1 MDNPIGH
8 GWQAAP
14 EDVYGPPPTP
24 QLSRLLSG
32 GYVSAYYL
40 WLLLWPV
47 NLSPDYSHASIPLLE
62 GLVGTPRHATT
73 LSKVSVKYCQSFR
86 QILPKYAK
94 ICPRHPDC
102 VFCVV
107 APCRDPRAGLDAML
121 TRRGV
126 GFAKG

>member
-62 GLVGTPRHATT
+62 GLVSFRHHHPVENIRQILPKYPSNIA
-73 LSKVSVKYCQSFR
+73 KVSVKYCQNM
-86 QILPKYAK
+86 PKYAPP
-94 ICPRHPDC
+94 PRLRLC
-102 VFCVV
+102 AV
-107 APCRDPRAGLDAML
+107 APEQICMRC
-121 TRRGV
+121 
-126 GFAKG
+126 

>member
-24 QLSRLLSG
+24 QLPRVLSG

-40 WLLLWPV
+40 WLLLWPL

-62 GLVGTPRHATT
+62 GLVSFRHATT
-73 LSKVSVKYCQSFR
+73 LSKVSVKYCQNM
-86 QILPKYAK
+86 PKYAPP
-94 ICPRHPDC
+94 PRLRLSASWPQS
-102 VFCVV
+102 
-107 APCRDPRAGLDAML
+107 
-121 TRRGV
+121 
-126 GFAKG
+126 

>member
-47 NLSPDYSHASIPLLE
+47 NLSPDYSHASLPLLE
-62 GLVGTPRHATT
+62 GLVSLPPPPR
-73 LSKVSVKYCQSFR
+73 LDSSSWPQSGSDSVWR
-86 QILPKYAK
+86 
-94 ICPRHPDC
+94 
-102 VFCVV
+102 
-107 APCRDPRAGLDAML
+107 GLQ
-121 TRRGV
+121 G
-126 GFAKG
+126 

>member
-40 WLLLWPV
+40 WLLLWPL

-73 LSKVSVKYCQSFR
+73 LSKVSVKYCQNFR
-86 QILPKYAK
+86 QMLPKYAK
-94 ICPRHPDC
+94 ICQNMPPPRLR
-102 VFCVV
+102 FL
-107 APCRDPRAGLDAML
+107 RRGPRAGLDAML
-121 TRRGV
+121 TRCGV

>member
-62 GLVGTPRHATT
+62 GLVSFRHATT
-73 LSKVSVKYCQSFR
+73 LSKISVKYAKISVKYCQNM
-86 QILPKYAK
+86 PKYAPP
-94 ICPRHPDC
+94 PRLRLC
-102 VFCVV
+102 AV
-107 APCRDPRAGLDAML
+107 APERVWMRC
-121 TRRGV
+121 
-126 GFAKG
+126 

>member
-40 WLLLWPV
+40 WLLLWPL

-62 GLVGTPRHATT
+62 GLVSTPRHPGCDSAPWPQ
-73 LSKVSVKYCQSFR
+73 SGSGCNADSVWCGFR
-86 QILPKYAK
+86 K
-94 ICPRHPDC
+94 R
-102 VFCVV
+102 
-107 APCRDPRAGLDAML
+107 M
-121 TRRGV
+121 TRGMQRP
-126 GFAKG
+126 AARR